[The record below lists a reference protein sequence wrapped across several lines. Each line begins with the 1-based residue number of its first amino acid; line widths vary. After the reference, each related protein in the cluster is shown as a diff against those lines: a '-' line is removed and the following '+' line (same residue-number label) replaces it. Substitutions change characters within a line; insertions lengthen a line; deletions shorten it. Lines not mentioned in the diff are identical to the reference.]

1 MKSDS
6 ASTRSVHWPR
16 RILVGFVL
24 VLLIAALAGFIYEN
38 VSEARDRR
46 FNPMPGRLVEVDG
59 HKMHILCT
67 GQGGPTVVLDSGLG
81 DSFVSWRKVQPQ
93 IAEFTRVCSY
103 DRAGLGYSE
112 PRDEPRT
119 SRMMA
124 SQLHALLQAANIE
137 PPYVLVGHSMAGY
150 DVRLYANAYPSEV
163 VGMVLVDAS
172 HPDQENRFPLELK
185 AMEGSWSREQEFITY
200 TLPFGIP
207 RLFGFCDD
215 DPVERAAECNSNSA
229 REQVAEMKA
238 FPESAAQTAKIGSL
252 GSMPLVVLSHDPDRL
267 KSELPPDIA
276 KSTNQAWEKMQEELA
291 HLSTRGTQTI
301 SKNSSHYIQL
311 DDPQLVI
318 SSVRNVVEQ
327 ARNAQT
333 PAVSATH

>member
-119 SRMMA
+119 SRVMA

-267 KSELPPDIA
+267 NSELPPDIA
-276 KSTNQAWEKMQEELA
+276 KSTNQAWEKMQDELA